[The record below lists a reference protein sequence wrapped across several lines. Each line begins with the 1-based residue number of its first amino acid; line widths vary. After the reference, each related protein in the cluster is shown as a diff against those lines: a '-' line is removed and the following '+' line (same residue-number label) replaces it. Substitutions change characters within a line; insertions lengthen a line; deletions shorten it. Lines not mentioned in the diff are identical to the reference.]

1 LSTDRPAAG
10 RPSPHAAVRRALDP
24 SHPLVEEKR
33 MKDAIGAQVLG
44 GTKWK
49 RFALV
54 MVPTVAIAGGM
65 TVMMANG
72 VLAASFAVS
81 GQQFKVSAD
90 KLDGHTFVQSGD
102 MLPTNGGIK
111 PVAVAGIASADI
123 TNMCQSVNVPI
134 PVLGNLTIVL
144 KAGGSGAVHA
154 TNLVLDTNQVDA
166 SQAEFT
172 GVNIGASAQ
181 DVDTHTK
188 IPGWQKHGL
197 DSNGKPEAKSYE
209 AGDFAQVVDHAVL
222 TNVKQTAYSTTAETM
237 SLPGLSISA
246 NLNGH
251 ECY

>member
-1 LSTDRPAAG
+1 
-10 RPSPHAAVRRALDP
+10 
-24 SHPLVEEKR
+24 

-54 MVPTVAIAGGM
+54 MVPTVGIAGAM

-90 KLDGHTFVQSGD
+90 SLDGHTFVQSGD
-102 MLPTNGGIK
+102 VIPTADGK
-111 PVAVAGIASADI
+111 VHAVAVAGIKTASI
-123 TNMCQSVNVPI
+123 KNMCQSVNVPV

-144 KAGGSGAVHA
+144 KAGGSSDVSA
-154 TNLVLDTNQVDA
+154 TSLVLDTNQVD
-166 SQAEFT
+166 STQADFE
-172 GVNIGASAQ
+172 GVNIGASAA
-181 DVDTHTK
+181 DVDAATK

-197 DSNGKPEAKSYE
+197 DGKAAAYG

-222 TNVKQTAYSTTAETM
+222 NNVKQTAYSTTAGTM

-246 NLNGH
+246 NLNGK
-251 ECY
+251 ECF

>member
-1 LSTDRPAAG
+1 
-10 RPSPHAAVRRALDP
+10 
-24 SHPLVEEKR
+24 
-33 MKDAIGAQVLG
+33 MKDAIGAQMLG

-90 KLDGHTFVQSGD
+90 SLHGTNFVQSGD
-102 MLPTNGGIK
+102 VIPAADGLH
-111 PVAVAGIASADI
+111 PVAVAGIQKAEI
-123 TNMCQSVNVPI
+123 KNMCQSVNVPI

-144 KAGGSGAVHA
+144 KAGGSGDVEA

-166 SQAEFT
+166 SDATFK
-172 GVNIGASAQ
+172 GVNIGASAA
-181 DVDTHTK
+181 DVDAHTN
-188 IPGWQKHGL
+188 IPGWQKH
-197 DSNGKPEAKSYE
+197 DSKGAPTAY
-209 AGDFAQVVDHAVL
+209 AATDFAQVVQDATL
-222 TNVKQTAYSTTAETM
+222 NNVKQTAYSTTAETM
-237 SLPGLSISA
+237 TLPGLSISA